1 MCIRDSFWRVGRWLA
16 MAWAMLP
23 GLMSLTRIE
32 CLRWDGNGDRT
43 GGSCF
48 GGRRRDP
55 SERRA
60 PPTTCCCQ
68 SLGSQISALTISSR
82 GSGWP
87 ASWCR
92 RVPPRIRALQM
103 TAGGQPAPPACR
115 NLHGGA
121 LPRINGPVLRLAQL
135 NCLTLRL
142 SLIHIS
148 RPSPQHRSVHHR
160 RRHRSRPRRQRHP
173 HGSGT
178 GRRKRCR
185 AARPG

>member
-1 MCIRDSFWRVGRWLA
+1 

-103 TAGGQPAPPACR
+103 TAGGQPAPVGAE
-115 NLHGGA
+115 NLRDQAIFVNHAPGA
-121 LPRINGPVLRLAQL
+121 IAPLDPELIEIRDAVGQLP
-135 NCLTLRL
+135 
-142 SLIHIS
+142 
-148 RPSPQHRSVHHR
+148 
-160 RRHRSRPRRQRHP
+160 
-173 HGSGT
+173 
-178 GRRKRCR
+178 
-185 AARPG
+185 